1 MVISNV
7 IMTCRERKYVMVIS
21 NVIMTCTE
29 RGNELW

>member
-29 RGNELW
+29 RGYKLW